1 MKKAFTLLLLAIMV
15 STAVLSQKATLHLA
29 FDNTT
34 SPSFVLRTSTTFSN
48 DPRKKE
54 FTEVSLGEH
63 KIATQQI
70 EMAEPGFVSIYCQAS
85 PSGEGNGLS
94 YLFFVTPGDDMY
106 LKADFTKKDFDISVT
121 GKGSENNQPL
131 GNALLE
137 NEYPRS
143 RKDTLPAGIIAAIKN
158 TEKGLRENFK
168 AYGEK
173 YEPTAAFIK
182 YMQYNIDYYAVEKFY
197 SLKENN
203 KYGIEDAYYR
213 NFTKWQRVTDSLFSH
228 VKLDNADALPAYN
241 YQVLIKSFIL
251 REKERLWRQS
261 DVDSVAFY
269 KQWYNAGV
277 TEGKKAFLSDRINLV
292 KEKLINKYFTGRVA
306 EFLYASLFEEAFAEA
321 APENVVAIFDRFK
334 QKYPGSKYI
343 SWFGPAVENIASR
356 EKNTLN
362 NEMVFAADN
371 GTKLNTLADV
381 LNLTKGKT
389 VLLDMWGTWC
399 GPCRS
404 EIEKNGAAIKEHF
417 KNKGLDYFY
426 IANYD
431 QSNEA
436 TWKKLIAFFK
446 LTGTHILAN
455 EKLTDDIMKKT
466 NGSGYPTYVVIKKDG
481 SYELSKA
488 GYPMDRDV
496 LIKQLEEALAVK

>member
-1 MKKAFTLLLLAIMV
+1 
-15 STAVLSQKATLHLA
+15 
-29 FDNTT
+29 
-34 SPSFVLRTSTTFSN
+34 
-48 DPRKKE
+48 
-54 FTEVSLGEH
+54 
-63 KIATQQI
+63 
-70 EMAEPGFVSIYCQAS
+70 
-85 PSGEGNGLS
+85 
-94 YLFFVTPGDDMY
+94 
-106 LKADFTKKDFDISVT
+106 
-121 GKGSENNQPL
+121 
-131 GNALLE
+131 
-137 NEYPRS
+137 
-143 RKDTLPAGIIAAIKN
+143 
-158 TEKGLRENFK
+158 
-168 AYGEK
+168 
-173 YEPTAAFIK
+173 
-182 YMQYNIDYYAVEKFY
+182 
-197 SLKENN
+197 
-203 KYGIEDAYYR
+203 
-213 NFTKWQRVTDSLFSH
+213 
-228 VKLDNADALPAYN
+228 
-241 YQVLIKSFIL
+241 
-251 REKERLWRQS
+251 
-261 DVDSVAFY
+261 
-269 KQWYNAGV
+269 
-277 TEGKKAFLSDRINLV
+277 
-292 KEKLINKYFTGRVA
+292 
-306 EFLYASLFEEAFAEA
+306 
-321 APENVVAIFDRFK
+321 
-334 QKYPGSKYI
+334 
-343 SWFGPAVENIASR
+343 
-356 EKNTLN
+356 
-362 NEMVFAADN
+362 MVFAADN